1 MDTLPARD
9 SLTPFISWSLEDPDK
24 INCPLSSELSTI
36 NLMFSNMPGSFC
48 TSSIKR
54 GHGLFK
60 KNNFGSSCACRR
72 VKTSSKLAIVYAGN
86 VSFMTV
92 DFPSCLAPV
101 SKVHLLVSTRF
112 FRIGVIALGI
122 YFIWFLRLI

>member
-1 MDTLPARD
+1 
-9 SLTPFISWSLEDPDK
+9 
-24 INCPLSSELSTI
+24 
-36 NLMFSNMPGSFC
+36 MPRSFC

-60 KNNFGSSCACRR
+60 KNKFGSSCACRR

-92 DFPSCLAPV
+92 DFPTCLAPV

-112 FRIGVIALGI
+112 FQNWSNCSWNIFHMISPSNLKSKLIIDTENVQFNRKQ
-122 YFIWFLRLI
+122 RLI